1 MEDPGNSQLEQ
12 LYYEMYEWLF
22 GYANAALT
30 DPFRAE
36 EAVQETFRIACTR
49 VDVLLSHPK
58 PKGWIRQT
66 LKYTMMNMARRQKA
80 DARLLVSYLA
90 VSQNELTFTDDRVSL
105 ELDFNRIS
113 ELEEFRLLKEWA
125 VDNKSCLEIAQSRG
139 ITVEA
144 CKKRV
149 QRAREILSQK
159 LICDSEE

>member
-1 MEDPGNSQLEQ
+1 MDPHQREMIENLYLE
-12 LYYEMYEWLF
+12 LYPRLLQ
-22 GYANAALT
+22 YARSSLHSISL
-30 DPFRAE
+30 AE

-113 ELEEFRLLKEWA
+113 ELEEFQLLKEWA
-125 VDNKSCLEIAQSRG
+125 VDKKSCLELAQSRG
-139 ITVEA
+139 ITVDA

-159 LICDSEE
+159 LNCDSEE